1 MDRTR
6 IPSRR
11 VRPTPAREP
20 SLPPTEPFLDPSLRI
35 PLTALFREG
44 RELWERF
51 DVDVRRREWHPF
63 VPGNY
68 EGILEAVLAH
78 RGPLPAGKFLEW
90 GSGMGVVTIMADLL
104 GFEAYGIEL
113 DADLVRVARELA
125 ARHGSGARFVHG
137 SFLPADYRWRSLS
150 GDERTGTI
158 GAGESAY
165 PELGWVLEDFALV
178 FAYPWDGEEP
188 LMRDLME
195 RHGNRGGS
203 LLVQGS
209 EGEVTSVPMR
219 IPSGRSGSTP
229 TRPGMPSP

>member
-6 IPSRR
+6 TPSTRP
-11 VRPTPAREP
+11 RPTPAREP
-20 SLPPTEPFLDPSLRI
+20 FLRPAEAVLDPALRVR
-35 PLTALFREG
+35 LTALFRDG
-44 RELWERF
+44 RDLWERF

-68 EGILEAVLAH
+68 ESILGAVLAH
-78 RGPLPAGKFLEW
+78 RGSRPAGKFLEW

-125 ARHGSGARFVHG
+125 ARHGSDARFVQG

-165 PELGWVLEDFALV
+165 PELGCLLEDFDLV
-178 FAYPWDGEEP
+178 FAYPWDGEEA

-195 RHGNRGGS
+195 RHGNRRGS
-203 LLVQGS
+203 FLVQGS
-209 EGEVTSVPMR
+209 EGKVS
-219 IPSGRSGSTP
+219 
-229 TRPGMPSP
+229 SPLF